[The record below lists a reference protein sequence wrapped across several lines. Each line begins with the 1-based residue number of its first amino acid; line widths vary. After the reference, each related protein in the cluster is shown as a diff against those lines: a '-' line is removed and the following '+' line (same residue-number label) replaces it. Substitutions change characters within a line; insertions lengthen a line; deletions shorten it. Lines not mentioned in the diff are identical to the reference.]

1 MSVGIKCLY
10 SIIQWR
16 IHSVAMKTK
25 LWSLIFLSVLA
36 DFIFADPL
44 VTLKHGGQYEGKS
57 ITFNGTKV
65 DLFLGKLIW

>member
-1 MSVGIKCLY
+1 
-10 SIIQWR
+10 
-16 IHSVAMKTK
+16 MKTK